1 MEAIKAYLERIKDI
15 PILSKKEEIDLIKR
29 ARKGDTQARW
39 KLINANLKLVVNIA
53 KNYAHFDM
61 PLMDLIAEGN
71 IGLMRAID
79 KFNIRKG
86 YRFATYAAW
95 WIRQAVSRSIIE
107 QGKTIRIPVYMSELI
122 SKYVK
127 VRNKLIQKLKREPNR
142 QEIAKRMRLPISKIS
157 EIELWMEKKTS
168 LDAPIDAAGETHLSD
183 FIKTTGYTDSEKEIE
198 RFFRHEQVL
207 DLLEFLSEREK
218 KVLDLRFGISD
229 GRSHVLSEVA
239 KELKI
244 SRERVRQ
251 IENIALKKLRRYTL
265 QQQKENIEI

>member
-1 MEAIKAYLERIKDI
+1 
-15 PILSKKEEIDLIKR
+15 
-29 ARKGDTQARW
+29 
-39 KLINANLKLVVNIA
+39 
-53 KNYAHFDM
+53 
-61 PLMDLIAEGN
+61 
-71 IGLMRAID
+71 
-79 KFNIRKG
+79 
-86 YRFATYAAW
+86 
-95 WIRQAVSRSIIE
+95 
-107 QGKTIRIPVYMSELI
+107 
-122 SKYVK
+122 
-127 VRNKLIQKLKREPNR
+127 REPNR